1 MRGTSAAILAVAV
14 SAWLGAPPAQA
25 QLAVSVNDGKVR
37 MVDGKV
43 EVQKTPQPDTVS
55 IIDLRAT
62 PPRILAQV
70 DAPGSVVGPP
80 LSVAVSPKEDFAL
93 VTSARRI
100 DPADPTRQIPDDR
113 VSVIDLTPLQP
124 GLLRRLGSAVGVSKG
139 PAPMP
144 KVVATLQ
151 AGMGASGVSINKA
164 GTLALVA
171 NRDEGTVSIFAINGS
186 TVTPAGKVTV
196 GGDKSGP
203 SHVVFS
209 LDGKHAF
216 VTRDGDHRIVVL
228 SVDGIKVE
236 VTKREMAAGLR
247 PYAIDVAA
255 KSAIAVVSNLGAG
268 LGDADTISVID
279 LKADPM
285 RVVNTVT
292 VGQSPQ
298 GMKISPGRQ
307 VCGRGPRQRH
317 GQACQ
322 LAALQCQRPAA
333 GLGAERYATHE
344 SLRNC
349 HRQVVRGG
357 GVGPQQPDPA
367 RAMYGGPGDQRHP
380 FHRADRAIAAED
392 QLDQDQGWAGGN
404 PHGGA
409 LSTGT
414 SGAETSLHTA
424 GRKIAARLLA
434 CGHGPAAGARGGR
447 PR

>member
-14 SAWLGAPPAQA
+14 LACLSAPAAQA
-25 QLAVSVNDGKVR
+25 QLAVSVNDGKVK

-43 EVQKTPQPDTVS
+43 EVQKTPQPDTVAV
-55 IIDLRAT
+55 IDLRAS
-62 PPRILAQV
+62 PPKILAQI

-113 VSVIDLTPLQP
+113 VSVIDLTPFKP
-124 GLLRRLGSAVGVSKG
+124 GLFRRLGSAVGVTKG

-216 VTRDGDHRIVVL
+216 VTRDGDHRIAVL
-228 SVDGIKVE
+228 SVDGAKVE
-236 VTKREMAAGLR
+236 MTKREMAAGLR

-255 KSAIAVVSNLGAG
+255 KSAVAVVANMGAG

-298 GMKISPGRQ
+298 GMKISPDGKFVAVVLGNGTNRPVNSPLYNASGLLQ
-307 VCGRGPRQRH
+307 VWARNGT
-317 GQACQ
+317 Q
-322 LAALQCQRPAA
+322 LTKASEIAIGKWCEGVAWSRNSRSLLVQC
-333 GLGAERYATHE
+333 T
-344 SLRNC
+344 
-349 HRQVVRGG
+349 
-357 GVGPQQPDPA
+357 
-367 RAMYGGPGDQRHP
+367 GDQEISVIR
-380 FHRADRAIAAED
+380 F
-392 QLDQDQGWAGGN
+392 
-404 PHGGA
+404 
-409 LSTGT
+409 TGLTGRSLQKT
-414 SGAETSLHTA
+414 SSIKTKG
-424 GRKIAARLLA
+424 
-434 CGHGPAAGARGGR
+434 GPAAIRTAE
-447 PR
+447 P

>member
-1 MRGTSAAILAVAV
+1 M
-14 SAWLGAPPAQA
+14 SAWLGAPAAQA

-43 EVQKTPQPDTVS
+43 EVQKTPQPDTVA

-62 PPRILAQV
+62 PPKILAQV
-70 DAPGSVVGPP
+70 DAPGSVVGPA
-80 LSVAVSPKEDFAL
+80 LSVAVSPQEDFAL

-113 VSVIDLTPLQP
+113 VSVIDLTSFKP
-124 GLLRRLGSAVGVSKG
+124 GLLKRLGSAVGVSKG
-139 PAPMP
+139 PPPMP

-171 NRDEGTVSIFAINGS
+171 NRDEGTVSIFTINGS
-186 TVTPAGKVTV
+186 TVTSAGKVTV

-216 VTRDGDHRIVVL
+216 VTRDGDHRIAVL
-228 SVDGIKVE
+228 SVDGAKVE
-236 VTKREMAAGLR
+236 LTKREMAAGLR

-298 GMKISPGRQ
+298 GMKISPDGKFVAVVLGNGTDRPVNSPLYNSNGLLQVWARNGTQLTKASEIAIGKWCEGVAWSRNSRTLLVQCTADQEISVIRFTGLTGRS
-307 VCGRGPRQRH
+307 
-317 GQACQ
+317 
-322 LAALQCQRPAA
+322 LQK
-333 GLGAERYATHE
+333 
-344 SLRNC
+344 
-349 HRQVVRGG
+349 
-357 GVGPQQPDPA
+357 
-367 RAMYGGPGDQRHP
+367 
-380 FHRADRAIAAED
+380 
-392 QLDQDQGWAGGN
+392 
-404 PHGGA
+404 
-409 LSTGT
+409 T
-414 SGAETSLHTA
+414 SSIKTKG
-424 GRKIAARLLA
+424 
-434 CGHGPAAGARGGR
+434 GPAAIRTAE
-447 PR
+447 P

>member
-1 MRGTSAAILAVAV
+1 MRGTSAAILAVAMSV
-14 SAWLGAPPAQA
+14 WLGAPAAQA

-62 PPRILAQV
+62 PPKILAQV

-100 DPADPTRQIPDDR
+100 DPADPTRQTPDNR

-139 PAPMP
+139 PPPMP

-151 AGMGASGVSINKA
+151 AGMGASGVSINRA

-171 NRDEGTVSIFAINGS
+171 NRDEGTVSIFTINGG
-186 TVTPAGKVTV
+186 TVTSAGKVTV

-209 LDGKHAF
+209 LDGKHAL
-216 VTRDGDHRIVVL
+216 VTRDGDHRIAVL
-228 SVDGIKVE
+228 SVDGAKVE
-236 VTKREMAAGLR
+236 LTKREMAAGLR

-298 GMKISPGRQ
+298 GMKISPDGKFVAVVLGNGTDRPVNSPLYNANGLLQVWARNGTQLTKASEIAIGKWCEGVAWSRNSRTLLVQCTADQEISVIRFTGLTGRS
-307 VCGRGPRQRH
+307 
-317 GQACQ
+317 
-322 LAALQCQRPAA
+322 LQK
-333 GLGAERYATHE
+333 
-344 SLRNC
+344 
-349 HRQVVRGG
+349 
-357 GVGPQQPDPA
+357 
-367 RAMYGGPGDQRHP
+367 
-380 FHRADRAIAAED
+380 
-392 QLDQDQGWAGGN
+392 
-404 PHGGA
+404 
-409 LSTGT
+409 T
-414 SGAETSLHTA
+414 SSIKTKG
-424 GRKIAARLLA
+424 
-434 CGHGPAAGARGGR
+434 GPAAIRTAE
-447 PR
+447 P

>member
-298 GMKISPGRQ
+298 GMKISPDGKFVAVVLGNGTDRPVNSPLYNANGLLQVWARNGTQLTKASEIAIGKWCEGVAWARNSRTLLVQCTADQEISVIRFTGLTGRS
-307 VCGRGPRQRH
+307 
-317 GQACQ
+317 
-322 LAALQCQRPAA
+322 LQK
-333 GLGAERYATHE
+333 
-344 SLRNC
+344 
-349 HRQVVRGG
+349 
-357 GVGPQQPDPA
+357 
-367 RAMYGGPGDQRHP
+367 
-380 FHRADRAIAAED
+380 
-392 QLDQDQGWAGGN
+392 
-404 PHGGA
+404 
-409 LSTGT
+409 T
-414 SGAETSLHTA
+414 SSIKTKG
-424 GRKIAARLLA
+424 
-434 CGHGPAAGARGGR
+434 GPAAIRTAE
-447 PR
+447 P